1 MYTYSLVQWF
11 LFFYIYCFL
20 GWVWESSYVSI
31 KQKRWVN
38 RGFMHGPFLP
48 IYGSGAIMVLIV
60 TLPVKDNMFLVFL
73 LGMIGATLLEYVTGA
88 LMESMFHVRYWDYSQ
103 KPFNLNGHICLVSSL
118 AWGGFSILMTLFLHQ
133 PIEAFVLML
142 PKSFVEFVTLA
153 LSIGIAIDLT
163 QSFNE
168 AMDLKEML
176 SNMTENSEEIKKM
189 KKRLDVIMAVI
200 DEETKELREKAEEEK
215 KKYEE
220 KVKAKVEKTVQL
232 KLSAQK
238 ALELNL
244 SRSKEKQSM
253 LLRSLTEKI
262 NTYTEIAAMHLKG
275 PEGSISV
282 EVEKMLSELK
292 QIKDNIIVQQRKLSS
307 LANRQVSK
315 SAKMLSRN
323 PGAVSKHYEEA
334 LRAFKSLSDKEQ

>member
-20 GWVWESSYVSI
+20 GWVWESCYVSAR
-31 KQKRWVN
+31 QKRWVN

-48 IYGSGAIMVLIV
+48 IYGSGAIMVLV
-60 TLPVKDNMFLVFL
+60 ATLPVKDNMLLVFIF
-73 LGMIGATLLEYVTGA
+73 GMIGATVLEYFTGDI
-88 LMESMFHVRYWDYSQ
+88 MEKMFHVRYWDYSE

-118 AWGGFSILMTLFLHQ
+118 AWGGFSVLMELFLHQ
-133 PIEAFVLML
+133 PIEGFVLCIPENL
-142 PKSFVEFVTLA
+142 LEFVTLG

-200 DEETKELREKAEEEK
+200 DEETKELREKAGEEK

-220 KVKAKVEKTVQL
+220 KVKAQMARTVDL

-238 ALELNL
+238 VLEMNIA
-244 SRSKEKQSM
+244 RSKERQNI
-253 LLRSLTEKI
+253 LLHSLSEKI
-262 NTYTEIAAMHLKG
+262 NTYTEIVGAHLKEK
-275 PEGSISV
+275 EGNLNI
-282 EVEKMLSELK
+282 ELEKMLGELK
-292 QIKDNIIVQQRKLSS
+292 LIKANIVIQQRKMSN
-307 LANRQVSK
+307 LATKQVTK
-315 SAKMLSRN
+315 ATRMLSRN

-334 LRAFKSLSDKEQ
+334 LKMFKTLNDKEN